1 MSNKIIAQIL
11 GIDKGFKLKERKDL
25 RKDGEI
31 YFEVRYS
38 KKVGIPECPYKCKGC
53 KDKREYIVRNG
64 KAKERIIKAGKV
76 GTQRIYL
83 IHRPQR
89 YMCKKT
95 GKSFR
100 NEKISYR
107 WQRITR
113 AETENLVKS
122 LRKMSI
128 SATAKE
134 HGVSVRTVSNLLD
147 SIEVKVDWTKF
158 QDMEDIKLGIDEHSF
173 RGFKMVTTIVELNTS
188 NTIAILK
195 SDKKEELKGFLNK
208 IPYKIKQ
215 KITEA
220 AIDMRAS
227 FKNAVKEEL
236 LGVKVVA
243 DHFHVVKDAQK
254 KLRESIK
261 IEEEVTNNNKKI
273 PVKLFFL
280 NGKKLLK
287 EKKKV
292 KKLYKTLKEHPY
304 LKEYYRYLLML
315 KWMYKAETYE
325 EGKRRLHILIG
336 KMEESEDPQVW
347 RWAKTYIRWEKEI
360 LQYFVNRTT
369 TAKVEGRHTHIK
381 LIKRIS
387 FGFKEVL
394 RYTKK
399 VLLGVMP
406 ERFIKLPNFITEG
419 TTYCKQLSFLS

>member
-1 MSNKIIAQIL
+1 M
-11 GIDKGFKLKERKDL
+11 
-25 RKDGEI
+25 
-31 YFEVRYS
+31 
-38 KKVGIPECPYKCKGC
+38 
-53 KDKREYIVRNG
+53 
-64 KAKERIIKAGKV
+64 
-76 GTQRIYL
+76 
-83 IHRPQR
+83 
-89 YMCKKT
+89 
-95 GKSFR
+95 
-100 NEKISYR
+100 
-107 WQRITR
+107 
-113 AETENLVKS
+113 
-122 LRKMSI
+122 
-128 SATAKE
+128 
-134 HGVSVRTVSNLLD
+134 
-147 SIEVKVDWTKF
+147 
-158 QDMEDIKLGIDEHSF
+158 
-173 RGFKMVTTIVELNTS
+173 NTS

-215 KITEA
+215 KITEV
-220 AIDMRAS
+220 AIDMRTS

-236 LGVKVVA
+236 PGVKIVA

-254 KLRESIK
+254 KLRESI
-261 IEEEVTNNNKKI
+261 KKI

-387 FGFKEVL
+387 FGFKEV
-394 RYTKK
+394 Y
-399 VLLGVMP
+399 
-406 ERFIKLPNFITEG
+406 
-419 TTYCKQLSFLS
+419 